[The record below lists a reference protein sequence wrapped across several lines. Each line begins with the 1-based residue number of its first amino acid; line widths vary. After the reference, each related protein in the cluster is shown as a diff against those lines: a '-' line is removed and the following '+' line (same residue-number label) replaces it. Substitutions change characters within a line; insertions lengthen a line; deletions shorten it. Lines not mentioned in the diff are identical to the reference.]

1 MASRAF
7 AEISA
12 AVEHYGGSVE
22 THADGAL
29 TAIFGVP
36 TVHEDDALR
45 AVRAAAFTR
54 EQFQLV
60 QDAAGGTRAG
70 RVELRLGLSTGEI
83 VTGGAAGPR
92 SSGRPI
98 TVAARLGQ
106 KANAGEMLL
115 DEPTYRLVKET
126 VDVEVCADGLRLA
139 SVHAEIVS
147 FGSRFDA
154 PMVGRERECRRL
166 RDAFEQAVGDRSC
179 QLFTILGAAGVGKS
193 RLVREFLGELA
204 GATVVRGRCLPYGDG
219 ITYYPL
225 MEAVRDAAALEDTDS
240 PGEGLSKIAALL
252 DTDQDGDLVARR
264 VGELIGLAEVGVS
277 PSESSAAVRMLFES
291 IARQLPLV
299 IVFDDI
305 HWGEP
310 TFLDLIEHL
319 AGRIRDAAV
328 LLVCIARP
336 ELLDGRSS
344 WAGGTL
350 NATTVLLEALS
361 EAESTQLVGNLVDS
375 EQLDEATRRRII
387 EAAEGNPLFIEE
399 MLALAREGG
408 ANALEVPPTIQGL
421 LAARLDQ
428 LSAAERWVIE
438 CAAVEGKVFHADAVS
453 ELVPAGQ
460 RTVVESALDSLLLKE
475 LVKRERLTFGAR
487 TFRFRHLLI
496 RDAAY
501 ESIPKE
507 SRADLHERFGL
518 WLASM
523 AGDRAAEYEE
533 VVGYHLEQAHRYL
546 LELGPPD
553 EHAQTIAREAAE
565 RLARAAQRAFVR
577 SDGPAGVKLNS
588 RAVGLLPPEDPLR
601 VELVPNVRAVQGLS
615 AEMEWADRVLTEAI
629 ETAATSG
636 DRRLA
641 AHAVV
646 QRGLLRLFTEPEVTA
661 RELLDAAERS
671 ISVFEGV
678 GDARGLARAWRLKA
692 QAHYLARSGASCA
705 DASEQALV
713 YARQAGDVSEQR
725 EIVEW
730 LGIALFLGPTH
741 AAEAARRCEQALAGA
756 AR

>member
-1 MASRAF
+1 MLALYRSERQAEALAVYQAGRRLLAEELGLEPSEALKSLQMAILAQITVSPCPTARSASLPRRLNLHHGPAMGIGARRARRSPSYSRRSRPPTGTKFDPEVYRRLASRAF

-45 AVRAAAFTR
+45 AVRAAADAR
-54 EQFQLV
+54 EQFRLV
-60 QDAAGGTRAG
+60 QDAPRAPG
-70 RVELRLGLSTGEI
+70 PVVLELRLGLSTGEI
-83 VTGGAAGPR
+83 VTGGGPAGPR

-115 DEPTYRLVKET
+115 DESTHRLVKEA
-126 VDVEVCADGLRLA
+126 VDVEACADGLRVV

-204 GATVVRGRCLPYGDG
+204 GATVVRGRCLPYGEG

-240 PGEGLSKIAALL
+240 PAEGLSKIAALL
-252 DTDQDGDLVARR
+252 DADENGELVARR

-336 ELLDGRSS
+336 ELLDGRSG

-428 LSAAERWVIE
+428 LSAAN
-438 CAAVEGKVFHADAVS
+438 
-453 ELVPAGQ
+453 AG
-460 RTVVESALDSLLLKE
+460 
-475 LVKRERLTFGAR
+475 
-487 TFRFRHLLI
+487 
-496 RDAAY
+496 
-501 ESIPKE
+501 
-507 SRADLHERFGL
+507 
-518 WLASM
+518 
-523 AGDRAAEYEE
+523 
-533 VVGYHLEQAHRYL
+533 
-546 LELGPPD
+546 
-553 EHAQTIAREAAE
+553 
-565 RLARAAQRAFVR
+565 
-577 SDGPAGVKLNS
+577 
-588 RAVGLLPPEDPLR
+588 
-601 VELVPNVRAVQGLS
+601 
-615 AEMEWADRVLTEAI
+615 
-629 ETAATSG
+629 
-636 DRRLA
+636 
-641 AHAVV
+641 
-646 QRGLLRLFTEPEVTA
+646 
-661 RELLDAAERS
+661 
-671 ISVFEGV
+671 
-678 GDARGLARAWRLKA
+678 
-692 QAHYLARSGASCA
+692 
-705 DASEQALV
+705 
-713 YARQAGDVSEQR
+713 
-725 EIVEW
+725 
-730 LGIALFLGPTH
+730 
-741 AAEAARRCEQALAGA
+741 
-756 AR
+756 